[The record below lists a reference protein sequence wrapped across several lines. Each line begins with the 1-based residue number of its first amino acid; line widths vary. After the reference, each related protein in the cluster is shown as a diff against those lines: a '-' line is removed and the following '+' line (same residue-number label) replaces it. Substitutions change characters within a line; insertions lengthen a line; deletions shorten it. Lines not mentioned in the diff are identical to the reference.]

1 MMAGLTMTGVAML
14 RALRGPLVDEPA
26 TATPFAEQPIIR
38 VVMLSGLAA
47 IGYLVFLRRN
57 RLPFHILTVFMLLAA
72 GAAAV
77 MFPGATDDVAHY
89 VGVGRGVDLITYILE
104 IAVMFV
110 LIHYYTKFV
119 ELQRQVTQLTREMA
133 ILQAELDR
141 VAPREPP
148 APPAP

>member
-1 MMAGLTMTGVAML
+1 MTMFA
-14 RALRGPLVDEPA
+14 ALLGPLTSEEPA
-26 TATPFAEQPIIR
+26 TAVPFSEQPLIR
-38 VVMLSGLAA
+38 VIMLSGLAA

-57 RLPFHILTVFMLLAA
+57 RLPFHIVTVFVLLAA

-77 MFPGATDDVAHY
+77 MFPGVTDDIAHY

-119 ELQRQVTQLTREMA
+119 ELQHQLTQLTREMA
-133 ILQAELDR
+133 ILKAELDR
-141 VAPREPP
+141 VTQTKTSPP
-148 APPAP
+148 P